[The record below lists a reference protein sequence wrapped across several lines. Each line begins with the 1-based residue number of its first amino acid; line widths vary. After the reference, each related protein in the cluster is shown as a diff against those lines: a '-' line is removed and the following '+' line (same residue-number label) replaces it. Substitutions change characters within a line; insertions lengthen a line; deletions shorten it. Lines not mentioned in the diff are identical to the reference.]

1 MNKTQNLVFKKAL
14 VIFMAVIMVFTYM
27 PSMAWADETE
37 NGAEASVGLNALN
50 IYDISGEKGE
60 IQPNF
65 SKEILNYTAEI
76 NAEQEEVIVETNP
89 AKTDQNISITVKVG
103 EKTYEY
109 DENNLG
115 YTILPLALW
124 DSNNEIK
131 VTIEVKSVNA
141 ETGTVYTLTLKKADK
156 LNTKIKKQPEDVS
169 CLDTESCT
177 ISLEAASAGAL
188 SYQWYENTTNSNEGG
203 TIVNGATDSSFT
215 YYPKEVNA
223 ETVKYYYCEVTATSG
238 ENSETIKSNAA
249 KVTIT
254 PGVLPT
260 VQLKMADGAVIP
272 ETGLK
277 YDYGTTEGFATL
289 KAQFSD
295 RKTDDIQIV
304 EEDWEYYRFG
314 RWKSTTKIS
323 YTYDEARCGR
333 IDKENHTYTFGTYI
347 TESDGIIPFR
357 CKMTFK
363 KGEETKEVVSEPVN
377 VQCVLKEALEPVF
390 NSQPYSGSYKIGEN
404 PTGLKV
410 NAYRRGGGTGTV
422 KYQWYVSESADGPFT
437 AVENA
442 TTSYYEIETS
452 QTEVTRYYYC
462 EAWDEVT
469 NSEGTFLTSARA
481 RSKTAIIAFI
491 DENSNFWEGEGTAES
506 PYLIK
511 TQEDLAK
518 LSEKSN
524 SGRNFEEKYFKMTAP
539 ITLPAEWKPI
549 GSVGMAFAGNFD
561 GGNNLLTIPENS
573 LPLFGRTTGNPEI
586 SNLEIYGAKIAGFG
600 LINSYQIGV
609 TATISNVTL
618 KSGTQTL
625 KSGFLGGYASGRDE
639 VIIKNC
645 TIEKD
650 VIIGYEGNEDHIG
663 SFAGE
668 FNGTIINC
676 RSSATVKGKDYVGGI
691 VANKGQT
698 MGGYAIK
705 NCVFDGTVQAS
716 GNYAGGIS
724 GGGYAGT
731 NFGLDTAP
739 NTPCVTIQ
747 NCASSGS
754 ITGNNYVGG
763 IIGAEPGIVQCWEN
777 GIGYIQNNLF
787 TGTVKATAENAY
799 IGGIMGY
806 IMGLDKYNIIT
817 NNYFDENC
825 GTKAG
830 IGGASYVDTNCTT
843 VDKSDSRIFYYDT
856 TGKISPD
863 NVPGRKEEKRK
874 DHNRTDDPFGKDAGK
889 LAKAVSTS
897 QLRNGSI
904 TKALNEGENSFKNW
918 EQSNTQNIPA
928 IGEKAVA
935 YKLTISGNYK
945 DSYYIGQKFDTTG
958 MTFTADWTD
967 GRKTYPT
974 AEEITFTGFDN
985 TKRNIITVTAAY
997 GAAKTEFKVAVLIEP
1012 SGSTEES
1019 FKVYLTIYGDKEHDS
1034 DSDKTV
1040 HTLKDGNLET
1050 WLEEKEIPLKLNGTV
1065 KDVLKEGIVGTDIT
1079 LLEKA
1084 QTKYGWYLAGVK
1096 KGSLELSE
1104 FTNGKNSGWMYTVN
1118 GKHPEVGGEAY
1129 FPKSGDKIVWHYT
1142 DDYTREEG
1150 SEKWNTP
1157 GAVVE
1162 EVKDVTTDTKTG
1174 TTTAPTEVKVSEK
1187 TAADG
1192 TKTKVAEVKVSAD
1205 NQKEVLKQAKASK
1218 SKEIILNVSSKSV
1231 GDATKADVTLDKS
1244 FIDSIVKDTEA
1255 KLTIKTP
1262 FGDKTYT
1269 QDELK
1274 AMSEAATG
1282 STVTV
1287 AIEKAAEQ
1295 PTDDTAANI
1304 AKAKSIVKNMKLT
1317 ARSSKTAKK
1326 NIKAVLK
1333 SDAKVNASIK
1343 ELKEL
1348 GFTVKY
1354 RFYRSTKKVASYKST
1369 VTKKAA
1375 TYTNTSGKK
1384 GTKYFYKVQVR
1395 VYDENGKIVATT
1407 ALKQC
1412 KYASRTWSK

>member
-333 IDKENHTYTFGTYI
+333 IDQENHTYTFGTYI
-347 TESDGIIPFR
+347 TESDGIIPSR

-363 KGEETKEVVSEPVN
+363 KGEEPVN

-1244 FIDSIVKDTEA
+1244 FIDSIVKDTDA

-1395 VYDENGKIVATT
+1395 VSEENGKIVATT
-1407 ALKQC
+1407 ELKKC